1 MALCN
6 VRTDRTSPR
15 GDDIKHTDVPWMWA
29 RVEWAAHPRQLW
41 LASRQ
46 HVSLLDVRCRAS
58 AVACIRCLAGGDNIV
73 ASWNRASDGAGEV
86 VTALTRHPGNPA
98 QALVATS
105 RSIQLIDCRAP
116 RAPLLCWPHHLGKS
130 SATTLQLERNLDSSL
145 RLQRRGVTT
154 DRMPETQQER
164 EEQRVNVTQERDE
177 RGAGSESDATLGL
190 HHRVCLETSSST
202 VVNSRDSEAKD
213 QANIETGMMAGKSS
227 AYNASLRNKKV
238 ALCRLRSLRL
248 IL

>member
-1 MALCN
+1 MWNAADQFRARTSLLCSALASSSTDTLSRAKAKARGKPSEHTTPWDMRGAPMALCN

-130 SATTLQLERNLDSSL
+130 SATTLQLE
-145 RLQRRGVTT
+145 
-154 DRMPETQQER
+154 
-164 EEQRVNVTQERDE
+164 
-177 RGAGSESDATLGL
+177 
-190 HHRVCLETSSST
+190 
-202 VVNSRDSEAKD
+202 
-213 QANIETGMMAGKSS
+213 
-227 AYNASLRNKKV
+227 
-238 ALCRLRSLRL
+238 
-248 IL
+248 